1 MCLNT
6 ALLII
11 FAQVQ
16 CHDQFFMCIILYAAL
31 VEFQVES
38 YLHLSSFS
46 DKENGRPEA
55 PYSQERSECFP
66 RSAQDT
72 LLRGAP

>member
-38 YLHLSSFS
+38 YLHLSSLS
-46 DKENGRPEA
+46 DSLQQGEWQA
-55 PYSQERSECFP
+55 
-66 RSAQDT
+66 
-72 LLRGAP
+72 

>member
-11 FAQVQ
+11 FAWVQ
-16 CHDQFFMCIILYAAL
+16 CRDQFFMCIILCAAL

-38 YLHLSSFS
+38 YLHLSSLS
-46 DKENGRPEA
+46 DSLQQGGWQPWDSLSTGEIRNASLGQPTIL
-55 PYSQERSECFP
+55 C
-66 RSAQDT
+66 
-72 LLRGAP
+72 

>member
-38 YLHLSSFS
+38 YLHLSSLS
-46 DKENGRPEA
+46 DSLQQGEWQAGGSLFTGEI
-55 PYSQERSECFP
+55 
-66 RSAQDT
+66 
-72 LLRGAP
+72 RGLP